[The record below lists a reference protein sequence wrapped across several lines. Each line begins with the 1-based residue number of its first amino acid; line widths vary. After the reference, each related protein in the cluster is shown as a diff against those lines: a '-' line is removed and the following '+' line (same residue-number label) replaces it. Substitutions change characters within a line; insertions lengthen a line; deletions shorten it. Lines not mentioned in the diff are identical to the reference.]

1 MKVWR
6 FYKKPKNE
14 KTVPIEDIP
23 DAYPLYACTQEKK
36 YAKKFKETRNMDC
49 FIERVTN
56 ADSATAEHFLNA
68 HRNRILSNYT
78 LQTVISSP
86 NGEAEPYYIR
96 CIVTENEMEYL
107 SELTDTNQ
115 ILNFVKGFFPIDY
128 FSENVMESLLTLRYD
143 KYINFRIEGFGNSP
157 DGFYDTN
164 FRYDM
169 FRTYMLLY
177 HHTYRDD
184 FVVTSK
190 YYREDEISEDEWRGA
205 LKSGMS

>member
-1 MKVWR
+1 
-6 FYKKPKNE
+6 
-14 KTVPIEDIP
+14 
-23 DAYPLYACTQEKK
+23 
-36 YAKKFKETRNMDC
+36 
-49 FIERVTN
+49 
-56 ADSATAEHFLNA
+56 
-68 HRNRILSNYT
+68 
-78 LQTVISSP
+78 
-86 NGEAEPYYIR
+86 
-96 CIVTENEMEYL
+96 MEYL